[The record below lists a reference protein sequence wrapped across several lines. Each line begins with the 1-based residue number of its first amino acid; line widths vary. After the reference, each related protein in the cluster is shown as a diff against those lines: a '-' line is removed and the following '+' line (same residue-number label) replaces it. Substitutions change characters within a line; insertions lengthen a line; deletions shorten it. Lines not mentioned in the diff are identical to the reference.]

1 MVVVVGFATGFEMLA
16 ELKAVAGVHRY
27 VFPTVAPAPIVVLL
41 PLQIETFPPV
51 VAVGKLFTVTVTEFD
66 FLQPLKVL
74 VSVRL

>member
-1 MVVVVGFATGFEMLA
+1 M
-16 ELKAVAGVHRY
+16 
-27 VFPTVAPAPIVVLL
+27 FPTTVAAAPIVVLL

-51 VAVGKLFTVTVTEFD
+51 VAVGNAFTVTVTKFV